1 MEQSTHIENFSSWSE
16 IEYYKIIN
24 FNDIPKDKFD
34 FLIGG
39 SGLISND
46 FVYENKGKIIN
57 VHPGIIPLVKGLILL
72 NGLYTIFFL

>member
-1 MEQSTHIENFSSWSE
+1 MEQSTHIENFSNWSE

-46 FVYENKGKIIN
+46 FVSENKGKIIN
-57 VHPGIIPLVKGLILL
+57 AHPGIIPLVRGLILL